1 MTDRRNAGTARPL
14 RPQPNRGFP
23 MAGANPERV
32 RALLTP
38 ALAALGLDLDGIAL
52 TTAGRR
58 RLLRIFVDADGGVSL
73 DQIAQA
79 SHTVSDTLDA
89 SDLMGEQPYVLEV
102 SSPGVDRP
110 LTEARHWRRAIG
122 RLVKVNLADGSE
134 IVGRVLLVDES
145 GALLDVLGHDRR
157 VSFAEVT
164 RARIEVEFGRAGDAL
179 DDADAA
185 DDAEDESA
193 GADQVEDGDA

>member
-1 MTDRRNAGTARPL
+1 
-14 RPQPNRGFP
+14 

-79 SHTVSDTLDA
+79 SHAASDTLDA

-110 LTEARHWRRAIG
+110 LTEPRHWRRATG
-122 RLVKVNLADGSE
+122 RLVKANLADGSE
-134 IVGRVLLVDES
+134 VTGRVLVVDDTGAVLDFS
-145 GALLDVLGHDRR
+145 GGDRR
-157 VSFAEVT
+157 VAFAEVT
-164 RARIEVEFGRAGDAL
+164 RARIEVEFARSNEAL
-179 DDADAA
+179 DDADL
-185 DDAEDESA
+185 DDADTDD
-193 GADQVEDGDA
+193 ADLDEDGDA

>member
-1 MTDRRNAGTARPL
+1 
-14 RPQPNRGFP
+14 

-58 RLLRIFVDADGGVSL
+58 RVLRIFVDADGGVSL

-79 SHTVSDTLDA
+79 SHTVSETLDA

-110 LTEARHWRRAIG
+110 LTEPRHWRRATS

-134 IVGRVLLVDES
+134 IVGRVLTVDET
-145 GALLDVLGHDRR
+145 GVVLDVLGADRR
-157 VSFAEVT
+157 VPYAEVT
-164 RARIEVEFGRAGDAL
+164 RARVEVEFGHGAARS
-179 DDADAA
+179 DDV
-185 DDAEDESA
+185 EDE
-193 GADQVEDGDA
+193 DA